1 MGKPFVLYVHVH
13 RHTYIHNGV
22 TTHRVIML
30 SAETIN
36 YLTKIPETG
45 IPSRFGQYVPYL

>member
-1 MGKPFVLYVHVH
+1 MLRMSVKNMGKRFVLYVHVH

-30 SAETIN
+30 FAETIN

-45 IPSRFGQYVPYL
+45 I